1 MLTDVKIAV
10 ECSSQNPSLRES
22 SLLPL
27 VQRVL
32 ERSAMEEGYDAD
44 YTRVIRTLEL
54 GAGVELHS
62 SATSTS
68 Q

>member
-1 MLTDVKIAV
+1 
-10 ECSSQNPSLRES
+10 
-22 SLLPL
+22 
-27 VQRVL
+27 
-32 ERSAMEEGYDAD
+32 MEEGYDAD

-68 Q
+68 QFVRIHMQRL

>member
-1 MLTDVKIAV
+1 
-10 ECSSQNPSLRES
+10 
-22 SLLPL
+22 
-27 VQRVL
+27 
-32 ERSAMEEGYDAD
+32 MEEGYDAD